1 MKRMLMISTLLVA
14 TVVGSTQAVAG
25 SNDAVVGAAVGGG
38 AGALIGNSV
47 NGRNGALVGGA
58 LGALAGVAIAT
69 SDRDRDREVRRTV
82 VYEQPV
88 VHERVIVR
96 QPPTVVVHRYEP
108 RYEPRRVVVVDR
120 HPGRG
125 HGHWK
130 RSYAYEDYDG
140 DRGRGRGDRW
150 H

>member
-14 TVVGSTQAVAG
+14 TVVGSTNAVAG
-25 SNDAVVGAAVGGG
+25 SSDAVVGAAVGGG

-58 LGALAGVAIAT
+58 IGALAGVAIAT
-69 SDRDRDREVRRTV
+69 SDRDREVRQTV
-82 VYEQPV
+82 VYQQPV
-88 VHERVIVR
+88 VRERVIVR

-108 RYEPRRVVVVDR
+108 RRVVVVDR
-120 HPGRG
+120 HPGRGYG

-140 DRGRGRGDRW
+140 DRGRGRGDRGDRW

>member
-14 TVVGSTQAVAG
+14 TVAGSTQALAG
-25 SNDAVVGAAVGGG
+25 SNDAVIGAAVGGG

-58 LGALAGVAIAT
+58 IGALAGVAIAT
-69 SDRDRDREVRRTV
+69 SDRSSGRDREVRQTV

-88 VHERVIVR
+88 VRERVIVR

-108 RYEPRRVVVVDR
+108 PRRVVVVDR

-125 HGHWK
+125 YGHWK
-130 RSYAYEDYDG
+130 RSYAYENYDD